1 MNRALPLRSN
11 RLPQGH
17 VGAFLI
23 EAEGVVNDEGKTVS
37 VVGADVPAQVP
48 ALSPS
53 WEHFT
58 ESIEFVR
65 NDAAGLS
72 LSEGQ

>member
-1 MNRALPLRSN
+1 
-11 RLPQGH
+11 
-17 VGAFLI
+17 LI